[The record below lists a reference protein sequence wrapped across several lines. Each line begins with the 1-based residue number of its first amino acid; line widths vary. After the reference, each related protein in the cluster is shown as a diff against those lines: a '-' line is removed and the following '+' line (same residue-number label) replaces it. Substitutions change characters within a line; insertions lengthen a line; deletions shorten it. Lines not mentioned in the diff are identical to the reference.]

1 MIERQTSILAANGS
15 SRQLHMTRITTV
27 ARRPDHSCI
36 PQNFGIPADH
46 GCGVAWLQR
55 TLLPKYSAL
64 SNVR

>member
-1 MIERQTSILAANGS
+1 
-15 SRQLHMTRITTV
+15 MTRISV
-27 ARRPDHSCI
+27 VRRPDHSCI
-36 PQNFGIPADH
+36 PHCAIRNYGFPDH